1 MFSEELKER
10 IEEMKEVHPIYKE
23 VIEDVL
29 DDLEEETDKA
39 FYNRLDEISSNG
51 CASGIVP
58 SMVHYKYTVSF
69 YNRHKEIINEYI
81 SELCNNIGCTSL
93 TDIFTNFDE
102 DDILCLHTTNKNLL
116 AWYGYEYVIS
126 DVLTMIEMV

>member
-10 IEEMKEVHPIYKE
+10 LEEMVEINAMYKE

-29 DDLEEETDKA
+29 DDLEEETDKV

-58 SMVHYKYTVSF
+58 SMIDYKDTVSF

-81 SELCNNIGCTSL
+81 SELYNNTGCTSF
-93 TDIFTNFDE
+93 TDIFKDFDT
-102 DDILCLHTTNKNLL
+102 DDILCLHTHNKNLM

-126 DVLTMIEMV
+126 DVLTMIEMM

>member
-10 IEEMKEVHPIYKE
+10 LEEMVEINAMYKE

-51 CASGIVP
+51 CASVP
-58 SMVHYKYTVSF
+58 SMIDYKDTVSF

-81 SELCNNIGCTSL
+81 SELYNNTSCTSFK
-93 TDIFTNFDE
+93 DIFKDFDT
-102 DDILCLHTTNKNLL
+102 DDILCLHTHNKNLM

-126 DVLTMIEMV
+126 DVLTMVEMM